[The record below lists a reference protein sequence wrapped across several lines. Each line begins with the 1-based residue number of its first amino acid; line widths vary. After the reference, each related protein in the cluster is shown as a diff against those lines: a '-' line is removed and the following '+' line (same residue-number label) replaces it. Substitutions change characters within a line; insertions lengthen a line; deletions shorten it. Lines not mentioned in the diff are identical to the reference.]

1 MKNIVY
7 FFKNVQVKEMYSEFK
22 FDPAAYIGYRPN
34 SQIYKKLELCQKKYS
49 CMNDFLLPL

>member
-22 FDPAAYIGYRPN
+22 FDPAAYICYRPN
-34 SQIYKKLELCQKKYS
+34 SQIYKKLELC
-49 CMNDFLLPL
+49 